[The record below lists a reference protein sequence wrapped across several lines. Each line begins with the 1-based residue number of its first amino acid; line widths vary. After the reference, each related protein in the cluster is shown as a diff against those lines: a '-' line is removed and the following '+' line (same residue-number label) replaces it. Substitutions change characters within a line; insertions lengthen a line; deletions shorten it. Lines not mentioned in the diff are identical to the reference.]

1 MNVMNTFTA
10 ENPKRQ
16 LNVCK
21 FSPNVSKL
29 CGEKVDESLLKFH
42 CIFAG
47 GQDSKNVTTTHKKEG
62 GFEIILF
69 NLLDDK
75 DVGSVAGHFGPVN
88 AIAISPNG
96 RVVVSGGEDSTVRL
110 HNINDISIY

>member
-1 MNVMNTFTA
+1 VWRKKT
-10 ENPKRQ
+10 
-16 LNVCK
+16 
-21 FSPNVSKL
+21 
-29 CGEKVDESLLKFH
+29 DESLTKFH

-75 DVGSVAGHFGPVN
+75 DVGSVSGHFGPVN
-88 AIAISPNG
+88 AIAISPDG
-96 RVVVSGGEDSTVRL
+96 RTVVSGGEDSTVRL
-110 HNINDISIY
+110 QSINDISIY